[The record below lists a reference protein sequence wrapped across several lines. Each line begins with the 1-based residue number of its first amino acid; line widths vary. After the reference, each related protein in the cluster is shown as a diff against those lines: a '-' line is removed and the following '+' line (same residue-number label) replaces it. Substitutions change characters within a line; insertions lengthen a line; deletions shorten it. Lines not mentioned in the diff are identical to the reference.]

1 MTTTQYL
8 FADPYYL
15 WLLLLIPL
23 LALLRGMIGKAA
35 AVKFSSTGIISKISK
50 GRKSKA
56 GAFLFLLKLLALAC
70 FIVALARPQIGRG
83 QETIRTK
90 GIDIVLAVDVSL
102 SMLGLDFTID
112 GKRDTR
118 LEAVKV
124 VIADF
129 IEKRPFDRI
138 ALVAFAGEPY
148 LVSPL
153 TLNHDWLMQNLERLR
168 VGLIRETGT
177 AIGSAIGMGVNRL
190 RNLEDAESRIIILLT
205 DGKNTAGQISPVA
218 AAEAAAAF
226 DTKIYAISAGSSD
239 RVLVPRMGRDYQIF
253 RNASGEPIA
262 QGYAEF
268 PVDETTLKEVANITN
283 AKFYRATDT
292 ESLQAIYDEIDTLEK
307 TEVELQQMARFEEL
321 FLYPLGLGLL
331 LFGLEQILQQT
342 RFRRLP

>member
-1 MTTTQYL
+1 MKGEFL

-15 WLLLLIPL
+15 WLLLVLPL
-23 LALLRGMIGKAA
+23 LALLRGRIGKAA
-35 AVKFSSTGIISKISK
+35 AVRFSSTGILARIAR
-50 GRKSKA
+50 GRKHRA
-56 GAFLFLLKLLALAC
+56 GAFLFSLYLLALAC
-70 FIVALARPQIGRG
+70 LITALARPQIGRG
-83 QETIRTK
+83 QQSVEAS
-90 GIDIVLAVDVSL
+90 GIDIVLVVDVSL

-112 GKRDTR
+112 DRRDTR

-129 IEKRPFDRI
+129 IEKRPYDRI

-153 TLNHDWLMQNLERLR
+153 TLNHDWLLQNLERLR

-177 AIGSAIGMGVNRL
+177 AIGSAIGMSVNRL
-190 RNLEDAESRIIILLT
+190 RNLEDAESRVMILLT

-226 DTKIYAISAGSSD
+226 DTKIYTIAAGSND

-253 RNASGEPIA
+253 RNAEGEPIA

-268 PVDETTLKEVANITN
+268 PVDEETLQEVATLTSG
-283 AKFYRATDT
+283 KFYRATDT
-292 ESLQAIYDEIDTLEK
+292 ERLKAIYDEIDNLEK
-307 TEVELQQMARFEEL
+307 TEVELQQFSRYEEL
-321 FLYPLGLGLL
+321 YAWPLALGFL
-331 LFGLEQILQQT
+331 LFGLEQILAYT

>member
-1 MTTTQYL
+1 MKGDLL
-8 FADPYYL
+8 FADPAFL
-15 WLLLLIPL
+15 WLLLLLPL
-23 LALLRGMIGKAA
+23 LALLRGKIGKAA
-35 AVKFSSTGIISKISK
+35 AVRFSSTGILAKISRA
-50 GRKSKA
+50 RKQRA
-56 GAFLFLLKLLALAC
+56 GNFLFTLHLLALGC
-70 FIVALARPQIGRG
+70 FIVAVARPQLGKG
-83 QETIRTK
+83 QQSVEAS

-112 GKRDTR
+112 GRRDTR

-138 ALVAFAGEPY
+138 ALIAFAGDPY

-153 TLNHDWLMQNLERLR
+153 TLNHDWLLQNLERLR

-177 AIGSAIGMGVNRL
+177 AIGSAIGMSVNRL
-190 RNLEDAESRIIILLT
+190 RNLEDADSRVMILLT

-226 DTKIYAISAGSSD
+226 NTKIYTIAAGSSD
-239 RVLVPRMGRDYQIF
+239 RVLVPRMGRDYKIF

-268 PVDETTLKEVANITN
+268 PVDEPTLQEVARLTN
-283 AKFYRATDT
+283 GKFYRATDT
-292 ESLQAIYDEIDTLEK
+292 ERLQAIYDEIDALEK
-307 TEVELQQMARFEEL
+307 TEVELQQFSRYEEL
-321 FLYPLGLGLL
+321 FAWPLALGLL
-331 LFGLEQILQQT
+331 IFGLEQLLNYT